1 MAFLSQ
7 ATSSWRLASSS
18 RLPFRSML
26 LTLRGGPES
35 LAPRAHQIPVSLMVF
50 STFLCRAFTAHGP
63 VMVRDPVAIIA
74 INAPDRDRG
83 THDIFGHVARQTL
96 ILRRDVAL
104 LDVAHQAVGILLETP
119 IHQLVDDLRLER
131 LAHHAQQMPL
141 PLAMEQLI
149 RQVMQVFP
157 ALALLII
164 APTGGDQMQ
173 MGMVLTIAA
182 MGVEHHD
189 GATLESLAPD
199 LALKIIQALPPT
211 PHQGAQHDR
220 GVMGEGRAEHRRAR
234 QDDVPIDHPLVEHR
248 AHLADPGIHVD
259 FGAPQAQRGL
269 TAHRH
274 PMGALS
280 TLQATVFN
288 IAHLVGIS
296 TPEPLR
302 YQALVVGRLVTWMGV
317 FEPVPVLSKDL
328 LEDIPVPCRC
338 YTHQGAPS

>member
-1 MAFLSQ
+1 
-7 ATSSWRLASSS
+7 
-18 RLPFRSML
+18 
-26 LTLRGGPES
+26 
-35 LAPRAHQIPVSLMVF
+35 
-50 STFLCRAFTAHGP
+50 
-63 VMVRDPVAIIA
+63 
-74 INAPDRDRG
+74 
-83 THDIFGHVARQTL
+83 
-96 ILRRDVAL
+96 
-104 LDVAHQAVGILLETP
+104 
-119 IHQLVDDLRLER
+119 
-131 LAHHAQQMPL
+131 MPL

-199 LALKIIQALPPT
+199 LAIKIIQALPPT

-220 GVMGEGRAEHRRAR
+220 GVMGEGR
-234 QDDVPIDHPLVEHR
+234 VEHR